1 MTPDAAERLRVYQE
15 GQRSA
20 RTEDAEC
27 PYRQSD
33 WRSRTWFKGRV
44 AAMEYHKAR
53 MLEAAE
59 YDRRAAIDEAAE
71 GEKT

>member
-33 WRSRTWFKGRV
+33 WRSRTWLKGRV
-44 AAMEYHKAR
+44 AAMEHHKAM

-59 YDRRAAIDEAAE
+59 CDRRAAIKAVEDT
-71 GEKT
+71 K